1 MQKGARLPLED
12 LRRLNLRSHDWL
24 RLDFEGAID
33 SNALL
38 RGEFRGHLPLDAV
51 VGQPGKIGDL
61 VGTFWATVY
70 AMSSRLKVALENAGL
85 TGWVPYPVRMRN
97 AVENESFWILAITGR
112 CGAVYGQGGLP
123 REGIDASFPYLDP
136 LEWDGA
142 DLFMPVN
149 YKGTLVAPRA
159 AKALQSAHLRN
170 VELEPAGFL
179 PIR

>member
-1 MQKGARLPLED
+1 LASIGF
-12 LRRLNLRSHDWL
+12 RRCKS
-24 RLDFEGAID
+24 ID

-38 RGEFRGHLPLDAV
+38 GGEFKGLLPLDAV

-61 VGTFWATVY
+61 VGTFWATVF
-70 AMSSRLKVALENAGL
+70 AMTARLTVALENGGL
-85 TGWVPYPVRMRN
+85 TGWVSDPVRMRN
-97 AVENESFWILAITGR
+97 AIENESLWMLGITGR

-123 REGIDASFPYLDP
+123 RIGTDAPFPYLDP

-149 YKGTLVAPRA
+149 HKAILLAPGAARA
-159 AKALQSAHLRN
+159 LKSAQLRN
-170 VELEPAGFL
+170 VALEPAGFL